1 MKESIITV
9 VLSVLSVLALAG
21 AVTGILL
28 RDNTAPVISLEGKN
42 ALTYTEGDDVSVLL
56 KDMRAEDDKD
66 GDVTDSLRV
75 SNIYVTSK
83 NRAMVVY
90 VAKDEANNI
99 GKLKREVKYMQKE
112 VVVEE
117 VTEAQ
122 EETASETEQT
132 TETAAENNAQ
142 SSTPEATQEETTEPR
157 VIMLQNEATL
167 KVGET
172 FSIYRYVERAV
183 DANGNDISRSMHVEG
198 TYDTNAAGVYQL
210 QIYAWD
216 ANQVRTNV
224 ETFTLT
230 VVP

>member
-1 MKESIITV
+1 MKESVITAI
-9 VLSVLSVLALAG
+9 LSILSGLLLIG
-21 AVTGILL
+21 AVAGIILKD
-28 RDNTAPVISLEGKN
+28 RTAPVISLEGKN
-42 ALTYTEGDDVSVLL
+42 NMTYTEGDDMDVLL
-56 KDMRAEDDKD
+56 KDMTAEDDKD

-75 SNIYVTSK
+75 SNIYMTSN

-99 GKLKREVKYMQKE
+99 AKLKREVKYVQKE

-142 SSTPEATQEETTEPR
+142 SSAPEATQEETAEPR

-210 QIYAWD
+210 QIYARD

>member
-1 MKESIITV
+1 MKESVITAI
-9 VLSVLSVLALAG
+9 LSILSGLLLIG
-21 AVTGILL
+21 AVAGIILKD
-28 RDNTAPVISLEGKN
+28 RTAPVISLEGKN
-42 ALTYTEGDDVSVLL
+42 NMTYTEGDDMDVLL
-56 KDMRAEDDKD
+56 KDMTAEDDKD

-99 GKLKREVKYMQKE
+99 AKLKREVKYMQKE

-117 VTEAQ
+117 VTEEQ

-132 TETAAENNAQ
+132 TETTAANNAQ